1 MSVEA
6 DCRRLLDAAR
16 ALIEAGVEDSDPLAR
31 AIRATTVGAPRLA
44 PRRLAACRHWQP
56 ALALADDASAAIAGL
71 LAPLAALFHWVQN
84 PNYSDV
90 NMGPGYMDNY
100 AYAEL
105 VGRRGLFG
113 GGDYALGVLL
123 LGPGLTYPPHAH
135 PANEVYYVVGGTAE
149 WRRGPGP
156 WKAQAPGS
164 LIEHP
169 SGLVHATRT
178 GDEPLL
184 ALYLWWGDIATPA
197 RLVPRQ
203 ENR

>member
-1 MSVEA
+1 MSAEA
-6 DCRRLLDAAR
+6 DCRRLLDIAR
-16 ALIEAGVEDSDPLAR
+16 RLIEDGVEDSQPLAR
-31 AIRATTVGAPRLA
+31 TICATTIQAPRLA
-44 PRRLAACRHWQP
+44 PRRLAA
-56 ALALADDASAAIAGL
+56 
-71 LAPLAALFHWVQN
+71 LAPLAELFHWVQN
-84 PNYSDV
+84 PNYSDA

-156 WKAQAPGS
+156 WKAQPPGS

-178 GDEPLL
+178 GVDPLL
-184 ALYLWWGDIATPA
+184 ALYLWWGDIATHAKLTPG
-197 RLVPRQ
+197 PDKS
-203 ENR
+203 